1 MTGLDKIIDRIL
13 SDAKE
18 KARDILEAAKS
29 DCLKLAED
37 YASKAEEI
45 RTRLTSEAEAKG
57 EAMVARAR
65 STVATNRRS
74 LLLQTKSALIDE
86 AFEAAKRALVDT
98 DLGKYREL
106 LTALLTSALIEEA
119 ENAKRT
125 LTYGDEVTEF
135 DAYEVQMNESDRAAY
150 GHDVVEAAKRA
161 VLRRIGEERTA
172 KVRLSEKTVPIDGGL
187 ILCYGSIEVNCS
199 LSMLMAQ
206 MRKSLEA
213 KVSAILFASE
223 VAASEEN

>member
-13 SDAKE
+13 CDAKE
-18 KARDILEAAKS
+18 KARGILEGARSECSKIAQ
-29 DCLKLAED
+29 D
-37 YASKAEEI
+37 YATRADEI
-45 RTRLTSEAEAKG
+45 RERLTSEADAKG
-57 EAMVARAR
+57 EAIIARAR

-74 LLLQTKSALIDE
+74 LLLQTKSALVDE

-106 LTALLTSALIEEA
+106 LIALLTSALIEEA
-119 ENAKRT
+119 ENAEKT
-125 LTYGDEVTEF
+125 LVYGDEITEF
-135 DAYEVQMNESDRAAY
+135 DTYDVQMNESDRAAY
-150 GHDVVEAAKRA
+150 GHDVLEAARRA
-161 VLRRIGEERTA
+161 VLRRIGEARAA

-223 VAASEEN
+223 DAASEED

>member
-18 KARDILEAAKS
+18 KARGILETAQA
-29 DCLKLAED
+29 DCRKIAED
-37 YASKAEEI
+37 YAAKAEEI
-45 RTRLTSEAEAKG
+45 RERLTSEADAKG
-57 EAMVARAR
+57 EAIVARAR
-65 STVATNRRS
+65 STVATNRRN
-74 LLLQTKSALIDE
+74 LLLQTKSALVDE

-98 DLGKYREL
+98 DLGKYSEL

-119 ENAKRT
+119 ENAEKT
-125 LTYGDEVTEF
+125 AAYGDEVTEF
-135 DAYEVQMNESDRAAY
+135 DTYEVQMNESDRAAY
-150 GHDVVEAAKRA
+150 GADVVEAAKRA
-161 VLRRIGEERTA
+161 ALRRIGGERAA

-213 KVSAILFASE
+213 KVSAILFPSE
-223 VAASEEN
+223 IAASEEN